1 MHHILHIYIQK
12 EKGIFM
18 IIYSL
23 INLIHDLYF
32 LDYVEATIIIFKRV
46 KSSLLK
52 LKKKKK

>member
-1 MHHILHIYIQK
+1 
-12 EKGIFM
+12 M

-32 LDYVEATIIIFKRV
+32 LDYVEATIIIYKRV